1 MISHQQMRDSLY
13 IAVSG
18 VAGTGVVHKYQRFA
32 AQESK
37 LRELYTS
44 GGKLRGWYITR
55 PARWRARGDF
65 ESRFDLADTWVLRGF
80 LALADERESEIEF
93 DTVLD
98 SLQDAL
104 TADPTL
110 GGLVEYTAVSSLEA
124 NIQEAGPVMFAGVL
138 CHSAKIV
145 FNIRYRQ
152 RIEG

>member
-1 MISHQQMRDSLY
+1 MRNALHATVA
-13 IAVSG
+13 AVP
-18 VAGTGVVHKYQRFA
+18 GTGIVHKYQRFA

-44 GGKLRGWYITR
+44 NGKLNGWYISR
-55 PARWRARGDF
+55 PARGMSRADF
-65 ESRFDLADTWVLRGF
+65 ERRFDLSDTWVLRGF
-80 LALADERESEIEF
+80 LALSDERESEIEF
-93 DTVLD
+93 DSVLD

-124 NIQEAGPVMFAGVL
+124 NIQDSGPVMFAGVL

-145 FNIRYRQ
+145 FSIRYR
-152 RIEG
+152 RRTEG